1 MVRLTINAL
10 NIKVNEMKIRQWGNI
25 SKSLEKIRPYML
37 EKSGEQKIQLTIN
50 NSINVISSKDNDDK
64 QLMYPKSHDI
74 EIMVGK
80 ETDGI
85 IREVFQSL
93 FTRYQ
98 ISMKHR

>member
-37 EKSGEQKIQLTIN
+37 EKSGEQKIQLTM
-50 NSINVISSKDNDDK
+50 NVNLISLKDNDDK

-98 ISMKHR
+98 ISMKHQ

>member
-37 EKSGEQKIQLTIN
+37 EKSGEQKIQLTM
-50 NSINVISSKDNDDK
+50 NVNLISLKDNDDK

-98 ISMKHR
+98 ISIKHQ

>member
-1 MVRLTINAL
+1 MVRLTINTL
-10 NIKVNEMKIRQWGNI
+10 NIKVNEMKIHQWGNI
-25 SKSLEKIRPYML
+25 SKSLEKIRPYMF
-37 EKSGEQKIQLTIN
+37 EKSGEQKIQLTMN
-50 NSINVISSKDNDDK
+50 VNVISSKDNDDK

-80 ETDGI
+80 ETHGI

-98 ISMKHR
+98 ISMKHQ